1 MIVALTTVAALLV
14 AVAHAPPPTGAAQPA
29 GHSDV
34 ASDSFAA
41 EHIAALGAVG
51 TFEGTEC
58 APDRFCP
65 GDPLPRWVMAVWV
78 VRILD
83 GRDPPEQAARFAD
96 VDPSAWWARHVA
108 RFAEFGVTRGCR
120 DGTIFCPGDTVTR
133 AQMAVFIA
141 RAFRLDDGPD
151 PGFADVPSDA
161 WHAPDV
167 ARLAASGIT
176 EGCGDGTVFCP
187 DERTSRAQ
195 MAVFLGRA
203 TSLQTAEPSVGI
215 DSLSP
220 PVVQGGF
227 EVTITFSAPVTGFEL
242 DDVGV
247 VNGTATHLSGDGADY
262 RATIEPAADGTVV
275 VRVPESS
282 ARAVGGAPNAS
293 SGTFVRTRA
302 QDSGT
307 TIVGIDTWDRSAVLA
322 SHQEEF
328 EREEPDWGYRGDVG
342 RCVAGIT
349 SPAFRDSVLQRVN
362 WYRQMAGL
370 TTVTEDPALS
380 ATAQQKALI
389 MLAQQSLS
397 HSPPA
402 DWACYTEIDHPGENL
417 GLGTAG
423 VGGVDSYMQDSGDNN
438 LAVGHRRQI
447 LSPFV
452 TRIGTGNVGDSA
464 RRYETANAMHL
475 AYAWDLVPTTRE
487 VRGFVA
493 WPPPGYAPAETV
505 WGRWSFSRQHIGRE
519 ATRSGTTTHIKL
531 FLSGPDFSQAVVA
544 VSDDDGPVPAQIIH
558 RDDALVWAVHGDT
571 QSAQRPAPDDGD
583 HCYTV
588 SVSGV
593 RIDGAVEVPYEYAVC
608 VIDPGA

>member
-1 MIVALTTVAALLV
+1 MALAIVAALL
-14 AVAHAPPPTGAAQPA
+14 AATAYAPPRSGAAQVDDYR
-29 GHSDV
+29 DV
-34 ASDSFAA
+34 VPDSFAA
-41 EHIAALGAVG
+41 EHIATLAAVG

-58 APDRFCP
+58 APGRFCP

-83 GRDPPEQAARFAD
+83 GRDPPERDSRFAD
-96 VDPSAWWARHVA
+96 VDAGSWWARHVA
-108 RFAEFGVTRGCR
+108 RFDELGVTRGCR
-120 DGTIFCPGDTVTR
+120 DGTIFCPDATVTR
-133 AQMAVFIA
+133 AEMAVFIA
-141 RAFRLDDGPD
+141 RAFSLDDRPD
-151 PGFADVPSDA
+151 PGFSDVPSDA
-161 WHAPDV
+161 WYAPDV
-167 ARLAASGIT
+167 ARLATSGIT
-176 EGCGDGTVFCP
+176 KGCGDGTRFCP
-187 DERTSRAQ
+187 DERTTRAQ
-195 MAVFLGRA
+195 MATLLSRA
-203 TSLQTAEPSVGI
+203 VSLRTAAPSVRV

-227 EVTITFSAPVTGFEL
+227 EVTITFSAPVAGFEL
-242 DDVGV
+242 DDVWV
-247 VNGTATHLSGDGADY
+247 ANGAATHLSGDGADY

-282 ARAVGGAPNAS
+282 ARAAGGASNAS
-293 SGTFVRTRA
+293 SGILVRTRA
-302 QDSGT
+302 EDSVT
-307 TIVGIDTWDRSAVLA
+307 AIVGIDTWDRSAVLA
-322 SHQEEF
+322 SYREEF
-328 EREEPDWGYRGDVG
+328 EREEPDWGYSGDAG
-342 RCVAGIT
+342 RCVAGTT

-362 WYRQMAGL
+362 WYRHMAGL
-370 TTVTEDPALS
+370 PAVTEDTALS

-397 HSPPA
+397 HSPTA

-417 GLGTAG
+417 GLGAAG
-423 VGGVDSYMQDSGDNN
+423 VGGVDSYMRDSGDNN
-438 LAVGHRRQI
+438 HAVGHRQQI

-452 TRIGTGNVGDSA
+452 TQIGTGNVRDSA
-464 RRYETANAMHL
+464 LRYETANAMHL

-493 WPPPGYAPAETV
+493 WPPPGYAPAKTV

-519 ATRSGTTTHIKL
+519 VTRSGSTIHTKL

-544 VSDDDGPVPAQIIH
+544 VSDDDGPVPTRIIH

-571 QSAQRPAPDDGD
+571 QSAQLPAPDDGD

-593 RIDGAVEVPYEYAVC
+593 RIDGAVETPYEYAVC
-608 VIDPGA
+608 VLDPGA